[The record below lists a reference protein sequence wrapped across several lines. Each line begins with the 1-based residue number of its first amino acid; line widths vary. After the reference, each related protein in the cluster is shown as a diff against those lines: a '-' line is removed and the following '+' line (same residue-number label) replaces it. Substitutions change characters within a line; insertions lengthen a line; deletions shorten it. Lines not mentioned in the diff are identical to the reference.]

1 MFCVSVGDERG
12 GKRKQGVPVVGF
24 ARSPCSEYNVKT
36 GQRWG
41 TEPSGIWEK
50 STPGRGNSR
59 CKGPKVGVCLVCC
72 CGHSSPLNV
81 TLSMLASAKLNI
93 WNEGQCISHLEIYH
107 TIQQTILWSYSLSK
121 TTFCLFIE
129 FIYLFLEK
137 GEGKEKER
145 EKNIDVWEKHPL
157 VASVPPA
164 GDLAHNPG
172 MCPDWESNQQPFGSQ
187 ANTQSTEPH
196 QPGHKITFYLNQW
209 I

>member
-93 WNEGQCISHLEIYH
+93 WNEGQCVSHLEIYH

-137 GEGKEKER
+137 GEGKGKGRRKKGRKTLMCER
-145 EKNIDVWEKHPL
+145 NIHWLPL
-157 VASVPPA
+157 CPQLGTWPTTQACALTENRTSNPSVRRPT
-164 GDLAHNPG
+164 LNPL
-172 MCPDWESNQQPFGSQ
+172 SHTSQ
-187 ANTQSTEPH
+187 
-196 QPGHKITFYLNQW
+196 GIR
-209 I
+209 